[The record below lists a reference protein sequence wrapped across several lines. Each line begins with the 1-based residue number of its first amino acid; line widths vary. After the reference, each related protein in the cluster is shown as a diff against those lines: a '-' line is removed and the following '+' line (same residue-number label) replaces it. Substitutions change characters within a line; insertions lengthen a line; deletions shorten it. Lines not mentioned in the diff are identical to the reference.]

1 MSRTN
6 LSAVVSRQ
14 LPEHIREDYPTFVA
28 FVEAYYEYLQAQGV
42 DFTTIRDID
51 RTLESFVDQFR
62 KELAYNLPNI
72 TQDERFLLQNV
83 KDQYLAK
90 GSEGSYKLLF
100 KLLFGKEVELVYP
113 GRSMLRA
120 SDGRWNQEISLFAK
134 VDYGDP
140 EEVVGKLVDIQT
152 PTRIL
157 RVLIDRR
164 QDIIGEVDRIVLI
177 DPTQQVYEFFLD
189 KRFFGNVSPGDRI
202 RYRDEFQAT
211 ILPATQKI
219 SITQA
224 GKNFRVGQ
232 VFELRSGNG
241 TGALMKVT
249 AVTDTGGIK
258 YAEIIKFGIGYTADF
273 AVSVLAANTVTSI
286 GASVNTSSSTLVQES
301 TYISAGAGTITAS
314 SSSTTVTG
322 SGTNFGQSGGPA
334 IGDELWTT
342 DSTPKV
348 VGVIKSIES
357 TTSLT
362 LVGVPSQYENPI
374 SGTYTG
380 SFTFRNVR
388 SVGSLYAPGGT
399 QSYTLESNLTD
410 RTIGFDEQGYVN
422 LGDYVTHEYIDGT
435 YAGSI
440 IREFSLNFRNAQSDA
455 ADPAIVE
462 IDLGALV
469 KYPGYFETNNGFLD
483 DSIYIQDS
491 KYYQAFSYVLK
502 IDERLASYSSAVK
515 TMLHPAGMALFGEFN
530 ITNNYDLSIALE
542 SLVKSLGIGLEDSFN
557 VNDVVT
563 DITLTTSKVL
573 SDAIDTPNDSNI
585 RKSVSKVLDT
595 SLDEPTDA
603 LTQRVSKALATTYS
617 DFSDSVTLS
626 TGKLLST
633 SYSGMIDTTRTFQT
647 TKSLTDSVAPTEIFG
662 YTIDKYVYTEL
673 EPDLLPPQDHTGY
686 VQLNSYY
693 GQDYIV
699 FEDEYSVG
707 SRQSTFNT
715 L

>member
-6 LSAVVSRQ
+6 LSAVVARQ

-164 QDIIGEVDRIVLI
+164 QDIVGEVDRIVLI

-189 KRFFGNVSPGDRI
+189 KRFFGNVSAGDRI

-211 ILPATQKI
+211 ILPATQKL

-273 AVSVLAANTVTSI
+273 AVSVLATNSVTSV
-286 GASVNTSSSTLVQES
+286 GSSVNTSSSTLVQES
-301 TYISAGAGTITAS
+301 TYSSAGAGTITAS

-348 VGVIKSIES
+348 IGVIKSIES

-388 SVGSLYAPGGT
+388 SVGSLLAPGGT
-399 QSYTLESNLTD
+399 QAYTLESNLTD
-410 RTIGFDEQGYVN
+410 RTLGFDEQGYVN
-422 LGDYVTHEYIDGT
+422 LGDFVTYEYVDGT

-440 IREFSLNFRNAQSDA
+440 IREFSLNFRNAQNDA

-542 SLVKSLGIGLEDSFN
+542 SLVKSLGIGLEDLQTVIDSGVTISF
-557 VNDVVT
+557 T
-563 DITLTTSKVL
+563 KVL
-573 SDAIDTPNDSNI
+573 SDAIDTPNDSI
-585 RKSVSKVLDT
+585 FRKNVSKALDT
-595 SLDEPTDA
+595 SLDEPTDV
-603 LTQRVSKALATTYS
+603 LTQLVSKA
-617 DFSDSVTLS
+617 
-626 TGKLLST
+626 LST
-633 SYSGMIDTTRTFQT
+633 SYSGMQDATATLVVGKALSTSYSGMQDAISTREVSKALATSQSIADSDVITT
-647 TKSLTDSVAPTEIFG
+647 TKYLTSTLSEQTEA
-662 YTIDKYVYTEL
+662 
-673 EPDLLPPQDHTGY
+673 GY
-686 VQLNSYY
+686 VGLNPYA
-693 GQDYIV
+693 GQDI
-699 FEDEYSVG
+699 FAAEYSVG
-707 SRQSTFNT
+707 SRESTFT
-715 L
+715 TP

>member
-51 RTLESFVDQFR
+51 RTLTEFVDQFR

-72 TQDERFLLQNV
+72 TQNERFLLQNV

-100 KLLFGKEVELVYP
+100 KLLFGKEVELIYP

-120 SDGRWNQEISLFAK
+120 SDGRWNQEISVFAK

-140 EEVVGKLVDIQT
+140 ENVVGKLVDIQT

-164 QDIIGEVDRIVLI
+164 QDIVGEVDRIVLI

-202 RYRDEFQAT
+202 RFRDEFQAT
-211 ILPATQKI
+211 ILPATQTLDV
-219 SITQA
+219 TQR
-224 GKNFRVGQ
+224 GKNFRIGQ
-232 VFELRSGNG
+232 VFELRSGTG

-258 YAEIIKFGIGYTADF
+258 YAELIKFGIGYTANF
-273 AVSVLAANTVTSI
+273 AVTLLASNSVTSI
-286 GASVNTSSSTLVQES
+286 GTGATTSSSTLVQES
-301 TYISAGAGTITAS
+301 TYSSAGAGTVTAS

-322 SGTNFGQSGGPA
+322 SGTNFGQTGGPA

-348 VGVIKSIES
+348 IGVIKSIAS

-388 SVGSLYAPGGT
+388 SVGSLFAPGGT
-399 QSYTLESNLTD
+399 QSYTLESSLTD
-410 RTIGFDEQGYVN
+410 RTLGFDELGYVN
-422 LGDYVTHEYIDGT
+422 LGDFVTYEYVDGT

-542 SLVKSLGIGLEDSFN
+542 SLVKSLGIGLEDSLT
-557 VNDVVT
+557 VVDAIN
-563 DITLTTSKVL
+563 DITLTSSKVL

-595 SLDEPTDA
+595 SLDAPTDA
-603 LTQRVSKALATTYS
+603 LTQRVSKALATSYS
-617 DFSDSVTLS
+617 GMSEAATLS
-626 TGKLLST
+626 TGKALST
-633 SYSGMIDTTRTFQT
+633 IYSGMLDTTRTFAT

-693 GQDYIV
+693 GEDYIV

>member
-51 RTLESFVDQFR
+51 RTLESFVGQFK
-62 KELAYNLPNI
+62 KELAYNLPKI
-72 TQDERFLLQNV
+72 TEDERFLLQNV

-120 SDGRWNQEISLFAK
+120 SDGRWNQEISVFAK
-134 VDYGDP
+134 VDYGSA
-140 EEVVGKLVDIQT
+140 EAVVGKLVDIQT

-164 QDIIGEVDRIVLI
+164 QDIVGEVDRIVLI

-189 KRFFGNVSPGDRI
+189 KRFFGNVNPGDRI
-202 RYRDEFQAT
+202 RFRDEFQAT
-211 ILPATQKI
+211 ILPATRTLD
-219 SITQA
+219 ITQA

-232 VFELRSGNG
+232 VFELRSGTG

-258 YAEIIKFGIGYTADF
+258 YAELIKFGIGYTANF
-273 AVSVLAANTVTSI
+273 AVTLLATNSVTSI
-286 GASVNTSSSTLVQES
+286 RTESTTSSSTLVQES
-301 TYISAGAGTITAS
+301 TYSSAGAGTVTAS

-322 SGTNFGQSGGPA
+322 SGTNFGQTGGPA

-348 VGVIKSIES
+348 IGVIKSIAS

-380 SFTFRNVR
+380 SFTFRNTR

-399 QSYTLESNLTD
+399 QAYTLESNLTD
-410 RTIGFDEQGYVN
+410 RTLGFDELGYVN
-422 LGDYVTHEYIDGT
+422 LGDYITHEYVDGT
-435 YAGSI
+435 YAGSL
-440 IREFSLNFRNAQSDA
+440 IREFSLNFRNAQIDA
-455 ADPAIVE
+455 TEPAIVE

-542 SLVKSLGIGLEDSFN
+542 SLVKSLGIGLEDLQTVIDSG
-557 VNDVVT
+557 
-563 DITLTTSKVL
+563 ITITFSKVL
-573 SDAIDTPNDSNI
+573 STAIDTPDDSI
-585 RKSVSKVLDT
+585 FRKNVSKELDT

-603 LTQRVSKALATTYS
+603 LTQIVSKA
-617 DFSDSVTLS
+617 
-626 TGKLLST
+626 LST
-633 SYSGMIDTTRTFQT
+633 SYSGMQDTSTTFEVSKPLSTSYSGMQDAISTREVSKALASSQSMSD
-647 TKSLTDSVAPTEIFG
+647 SLVLAT
-662 YTIDKYVYTEL
+662 DKYVDPDELDPQTE
-673 EPDLLPPQDHTGY
+673 DGY
-686 VQLNSYY
+686 VGLNPYA
-693 GQDYIV
+693 GQD
-699 FEDEYSVG
+699 FFAAEYSVG
-707 SRQSTFNT
+707 SRASTFT
-715 L
+715 TP

>member
-14 LPEHIREDYPTFVA
+14 LPEHIREDYPTFVV

-42 DFTTIRDID
+42 DFSTIRDID
-51 RTLESFVDQFR
+51 NTLESFIGQFK
-62 KELAYNLPNI
+62 KELAHNLPNI
-72 TQDERFLLQNV
+72 AQDERFLLQNV

-100 KLLFGKEVELVYP
+100 RLLFGKEVELVYP

-134 VDYGDP
+134 VDYGNA
-140 EEVVGKLVDIQT
+140 ENVVGKLVDIQT

-164 QDIIGEVDRIVLI
+164 QDIVGEVDRIVLI
-177 DPTQQVYEFFLD
+177 DPTRQVYEFFLD
-189 KRFFGNVSPGDRI
+189 KRFFGNVNPGDRI

-211 ILPATQKI
+211 ILPATQKLD
-219 SITQA
+219 ITQR

-232 VFELRSGNG
+232 VFELRSGTG

-249 AVTDTGGIK
+249 AVTDEGGIK
-258 YAEIIKFGIGYTADF
+258 YAEIIKFGIGYTANF
-273 AVSVLAANTVTSI
+273 AVSLLAANSVTSV
-286 GASVNTSSSTLVQES
+286 GSSTTTSSSTLVQES
-301 TYISAGAGTITAS
+301 TYSSAGAGTITAS

-322 SGTNFGQSGGPA
+322 SGTNFGQAGGPA

-342 DSTPKV
+342 DSTPKTI
-348 VGVIKSIES
+348 GVIKSIAS

-380 SFTFRNVR
+380 SFTFRNTR
-388 SVGSLYAPGGT
+388 SVGSLYAPGGSQAFT
-399 QSYTLESNLTD
+399 YESNLTD
-410 RTIGFDEQGYVN
+410 RTLGFDEQGYVN
-422 LGDYVTHEYIDGT
+422 LGDYITEQYVDGT
-435 YAGSI
+435 YAGSL
-440 IREFSLNFRNAQSDA
+440 IREFSLNFRNAQSNA
-455 ADPAIVE
+455 SDPAIVE
-462 IDLGALV
+462 IDLGALA

-483 DSIYIQDS
+483 DSIFIQDS

-542 SLVKSLGIGLEDSFN
+542 SLVKSLGVGLEDTLVATDSGITSIAFGKVASDSIDN
-557 VNDVVT
+557 VSDTV
-563 DITLTTSKVL
+563 TSKQFGKAL
-573 SDAIDTPNDSNI
+573 AHSIDTPS
-585 RKSVSKVLDT
+585 DT
-595 SLDEPTDA
+595 
-603 LTQRVSKALATTYS
+603 LTQLFSKALSTSQGVEDSPTTEVFGKALATSYPGMLDAISSRT
-617 DFSDSVTLS
+617 
-626 TGKLLST
+626 TGKA
-633 SYSGMIDTTRTFQT
+633 
-647 TKSLTDSVAPTEIFG
+647 LTDSQTLADAHVLAT
-662 YTIDKYVYTEL
+662 DKYVDADTLDPQTE
-673 EPDLLPPQDHTGY
+673 EGY
-686 VQLNSYY
+686 VGLNPYA
-693 GQDYIV
+693 G
-699 FEDEYSVG
+699 EDFFAAEYSVG
-707 SRQSTFNT
+707 SRASTFT
-715 L
+715 TP

>member
-42 DFTTIRDID
+42 DFSTIRDID
-51 RTLESFVDQFR
+51 RTLTEFVDQFK

-134 VDYGDP
+134 VDYGNA

-164 QDIIGEVDRIVLI
+164 QDIVGEVDRIVLI
-177 DPTQQVYEFFLD
+177 DPALQVYEFFLD
-189 KRFFGNVSPGDRI
+189 KRFFGNVSAGDRI
-202 RYRDEFQAT
+202 RFRDEFQAT
-211 ILPATQKI
+211 ILPATQKLQ
-219 SITQA
+219 ITQP

-232 VFELRSGNG
+232 VFELRSGRG

-249 AVTDTGGIK
+249 SVTDDGGIK
-258 YAEIIKFGIGYTADF
+258 YAEIIKFGIGYTANF
-273 AVSVLAANTVTSI
+273 AVSLLASNSVTSV
-286 GASVNTSSSTLVQES
+286 GNSVNTSSSTLVQEQ
-301 TYISAGAGTITAS
+301 TYSAAGTGNVTAS

-334 IGDELWTT
+334 VGDELWTT
-342 DSTPKV
+342 DTTPKV
-348 VGVIKSIES
+348 IGVIKSIAS

-362 LVGVPSQYENPI
+362 LVGLPSQYLESI

-380 SFTFRNVR
+380 SFAFRNIR
-388 SVGSLYAPGGT
+388 SVGSLYAPGGD
-399 QSYTLESNLTD
+399 QAFTLVSNLTD
-410 RTIGFDEQGYVN
+410 RTVGFDELGYVN
-422 LGDYVTHEYIDGT
+422 AGDYITSTYVDGT
-435 YAGSI
+435 YAGSLL
-440 IREFSLNFRNAQSDA
+440 REFSLNSRNAQSNSQ
-455 ADPAIVE
+455 DPAIVQ
-462 IDLGALV
+462 IDLGALA

-491 KYYQAFSYVLK
+491 KYYQVFSYVLK

-515 TMLHPAGMALFGEFN
+515 TMLHPAGMNLFGEFN
-530 ITNNYDLSIALE
+530 ITNNYDLSVSLE
-542 SLVKSLGIGLEDSFN
+542 SLVKSLGIGLEDTQT
-557 VNDVVT
+557 VV
-563 DITLTTSKVL
+563 DSGITNINTSKVL
-573 SDAIDTPNDSNI
+573 SDTLDTPNDSNI
-585 RKSVSKVLDT
+585 RKSISKALDT
-595 SLDEPTDA
+595 SLDEPTDV
-603 LTQRVSKALATTYS
+603 LTQSVSKALSTNYSGMQDATA
-617 DFSDSVTLS
+617 TLVV
-626 TGKLLST
+626 GKALST
-633 SYSGMIDTTRTFQT
+633 SYSGMQDAISTRAVSKALATSQAIVDSDVITT
-647 TKSLTDSVAPTEIFG
+647 TKYLTSTLSEQTEA
-662 YTIDKYVYTEL
+662 
-673 EPDLLPPQDHTGY
+673 GY
-686 VQLNSYY
+686 VGLNPYA
-693 GQDYIV
+693 G
-699 FEDEYSVG
+699 EDFFAAEYSVD
-707 SRQSTFNT
+707 SRASTFT
-715 L
+715 TP